1 MKQSNGWTKLLPFA
15 IGAAAVVMTANA
27 GIRHNGGDAGDEDEE
42 ELEFDEAHLY
52 FELNDTDG
60 DLGIHGLVDGDA
72 WKLLKIEDPN
82 ERELMNISVRGSLRR
97 QGMTEFFFE
106 SDEPRFDELPPA
118 KFFRRFPEGTY
129 EIEGLTLDG
138 EELEGEVE
146 LSHVLAG
153 PPANVMVNGEPS
165 AVNCDAELP
174 VVSEPVTIS
183 WSPVTLSHPT
193 LGTTGVA
200 VTVQQYQFVGEF
212 DREGTPDQLVF
223 VVDLPPDVTSFEM
236 PEDFTGLA
244 EDEIKFEIVTKLDNG
259 NQTAVE
265 SCFELE

>member
-1 MKQSNGWTKLLPFA
+1 MKQSNGWTKLLPLA
-15 IGAAAVVMTANA
+15 IGAAAVAITANA
-27 GIRHNGGDAGDEDEE
+27 GIRHNGGDDGDQNEE
-42 ELEFDEAHLY
+42 ELEFEEAHLY

-60 DLGIHGLVDGDA
+60 DLGIQGLVDGDA
-72 WKLLKIEDPN
+72 WKLLKIEDPG
-82 ERELMNISVRGSLRR
+82 ERELMNVSVRGSLRR

-118 KFFRRFPEGTY
+118 KFFMRFPEGTY
-129 EIEGLTLDG
+129 EVEGLTLDG
-138 EELEGEVE
+138 EELEGEAE

-153 PPANVMVNGEPS
+153 PPANVTVNGEPS

-174 VVSEPVTIS
+174 VVGEPVTIS
-183 WSPVTLSHPT
+183 WDPVTSSHPT
-193 LGTTGVA
+193 LGTTGVP

-244 EDEIKFEIVTKLDNG
+244 EGEIKFEIVTKLDNG